1 MTVALLILG
10 FYAVFMWLVFYRFK
24 WLKFNIAWGVVTFWV
39 GFHVLFLLIVFLR
52 FYTPY
57 TIDGHVIRQ
66 TIQIAPKAAAPDGAA
81 GGLCF
86 PEPEG
91 EEGRQ
96 ALSVRPDALCG
107 TACRSRGE
115 SGRCPAECAHPG

>member
-10 FYAVFMWLVFYRFK
+10 FYALFMWLVFYRFK

-66 TIQIAPKAAAPDGAA
+66 TIQIAPRLPHPTVLQEVYVSQNQKVKRGT
-81 GGLCF
+81 GFISLT
-86 PEPEG
+86 
-91 EEGRQ
+91 
-96 ALSVRPDALCG
+96 RPSMQ
-107 TACRSRGE
+107 RSLPKRRRTWPMP
-115 SGRCPAECAHPG
+115 SRMP